1 MEINS
6 KRKTVEKGDRE
17 LGFPVET
24 LKKSFGAGWRVPHPP
39 DWLLPKVVPR
49 NTPPPPPPLTI
60 YTWAPEVGW
69 GPSSCPLKSRP
80 LYCLLIFPIIVQPK
94 LPLGWSWWIRPIALL
109 MIGPIICPWRI
120 FLLYFNLSV
129 KYGRYMIKEMR
140 NTGKG
145 HLFHGHR
152 NTPMK

>member
-49 NTPPPPPPLTI
+49 NTPPPLPWLFIPGPQKWAEAPL
-60 YTWAPEVGW
+60 AV
-69 GPSSCPLKSRP
+69 
-80 LYCLLIFPIIVQPK
+80 LLNLDPY
-94 LPLGWSWWIRPIALL
+94 IA
-109 MIGPIICPWRI
+109 C
-120 FLLYFNLSV
+120 
-129 KYGRYMIKEMR
+129 
-140 NTGKG
+140 
-145 HLFHGHR
+145 
-152 NTPMK
+152 